1 MALGISGGLAPC
13 PSALVLLLTAISF
26 HRIAFGLVL
35 VAVFSL
41 GLAMVV
47 TAVGAA
53 VVLLGDRLRGRVN
66 SHVVAVII
74 PRVSAVIITLLGTV
88 LTIGGAYSVVGLIGT

>member
-1 MALGISGGLAPC
+1 MLGISGGIAPC

-35 VAVFSL
+35 VAVFSV

-47 TAVGAA
+47 SAVGVA
-53 VVLLGDRLRGRVN
+53 VVVLGDRLKGRVQ
-66 SHVVAVII
+66 SRTVAVVL
-74 PRVSAVIITLLGTV
+74 PVFSAVVISLVGAGLTV
-88 LTIGGAYSVVGLIGT
+88 GGAVAVWSMFAV

>member
-1 MALGISGGLAPC
+1 MLGISGGIAPC

-35 VAVFSL
+35 VAVFSV

-47 TAVGAA
+47 SAVGVA
-53 VVLLGDRLRGRVN
+53 VV
-66 SHVVAVII
+66 
-74 PRVSAVIITLLGTV
+74 V
-88 LTIGGAYSVVGLIGT
+88 LETA

>member
-1 MALGISGGLAPC
+1 MLGVSGGIAPC

-41 GLAMVV
+41 GLALV
-47 TAVGAA
+47 
-53 VVLLGDRLRGRVN
+53 
-66 SHVVAVII
+66 
-74 PRVSAVIITLLGTV
+74 VSAVGVAVVVLGGRLKGRVQSRTV
-88 LTIGGAYSVVGLIGT
+88 SVVLPVFSAVVISLVGAGLTVGGAVAVWSMFAV